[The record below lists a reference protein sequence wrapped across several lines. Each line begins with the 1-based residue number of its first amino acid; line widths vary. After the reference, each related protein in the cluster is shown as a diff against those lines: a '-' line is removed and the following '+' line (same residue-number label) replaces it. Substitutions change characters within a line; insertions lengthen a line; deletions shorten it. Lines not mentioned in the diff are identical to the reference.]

1 MKKTHEIFATLFCL
15 LVFCASSI
23 TTWQF
28 MLFLSSSNK
37 TTSDKDA
44 SKQNSWINLWVDVV
58 LIIIFVMQHSYLNNC
73 SHCQLFI
80 QYPTKSPLCQMC
92 LHTSYICSSSGTP
105 VNQTKNEM
113 NLTLCMQAM
122 IMFWTPV
129 FSIKL
134 WEMNIENIFV
144 WLLHTLTQ
152 IIAWGVIYGGTLLM
166 DLPELIGIKQ
176 DSNIHFLKLIHTYIM
191 L

>member
-1 MKKTHEIFATLFCL
+1 
-15 LVFCASSI
+15 
-23 TTWQF
+23 
-28 MLFLSSSNK
+28 
-37 TTSDKDA
+37 
-44 SKQNSWINLWVDVV
+44 
-58 LIIIFVMQHSYLNNC
+58 
-73 SHCQLFI
+73 
-80 QYPTKSPLCQMC
+80 
-92 LHTSYICSSSGTP
+92 
-105 VNQTKNEM
+105 
-113 NLTLCMQAM
+113 M

-152 IIAWGVIYGGTLLM
+152 IIALGVIYGGTLLM